1 MWWGC
6 GNDNII
12 MSQENVTIYL
22 HTPLSNPD
30 SKNTG
35 VDEIACIKG
44 KIISES
50 AGGFVIQVKAA
61 GNGKKIN
68 DDFAFKKIF
77 IPQYKIDF
85 MVME

>member
-1 MWWGC
+1 
-6 GNDNII
+6 

-22 HTPLSNPD
+22 HTPLSDPEY
-30 SKNTG
+30 KGNTMN
-35 VDEIACIKG
+35 EITCIKG

-50 AGGFVIQVKAA
+50 AGGFVIQVKSA
-61 GNGKKIN
+61 GNGKKWN
-68 DDFAFKKIF
+68 EDFAFKKIF